1 MPRAAD
7 AERPPAGAL
16 EEPLGHADRVRGLLR
31 SAAAGRLPHALL
43 FLGRAGIGKYL
54 AARWL
59 ACELL
64 CTNEVVDAR
73 PCGRCGGC
81 RQFVSGNHLDVY
93 AIDDDAETIKIRKI
107 RIDPAE
113 PEAIEAERFLAT
125 RAAAGGWRV
134 LLVRDAERM
143 NSEAQNAMLKMLE
156 EPGER
161 ALWVLTSARPQGLLP
176 TVRSRC
182 ISVPLDP
189 LDLEA
194 CARVLASHGLVGDE
208 ARELARWAGGSPG
221 RALALA
227 ARAAVALRT
236 ALGAAFVGAADPL
249 ETSRAVMQIEGEFS
263 GSTPLAQA
271 RDRARTVLDFA
282 LAIAADA
289 QRAAAGLGV
298 AELVHGDLIAALA
311 PDELERRA
319 PALGRKLEALL
330 EARADIDKNLDP
342 QSLLD
347 RALLALAP

>member
-7 AERPPAGAL
+7 AERPVAATL
-16 EEPLGHADRVRGLLR
+16 EEPLGHAVRMRGLVR
-31 SAAAGRLPHALL
+31 SAALGRLPHALL
-43 FLGRAGIGKYL
+43 FVGRVGIGKYL

-59 ACELL
+59 ACGLL
-64 CTNEVVDAR
+64 CTHDDVERR
-73 PCGRCGGC
+73 PCGHCAGC

-107 RIDPAE
+107 RIDPTE

-161 ALWVLTSARPQGLLP
+161 VLWLLTSAKPQGLLP

-182 ISVPLDP
+182 ITVPLDP
-189 LDLEA
+189 LALEE
-194 CARVLASHGLVGDE
+194 CSRVLASHGLVGDE

-221 RALALA
+221 RALSLA
-227 ARAAVALRT
+227 ARSAITLRT

-249 ETSRAVMQIEGEFS
+249 ETSRALMQIEGEFS
-263 GSTPLAQA
+263 GSTPLAQS

-289 QRAAAGLGV
+289 QRAAAGLRV
-298 AELVHGDLIAALA
+298 EELVHGDLVAALG
-311 PDELERRA
+311 PGELDRRSA
-319 PALGRKLEALL
+319 ELGRKLDALL